1 VALSSPKISLQLSN
15 VHNDDWLARL
25 MLLVCETAQPG
36 IEPGLIGEL
45 KYDLRATGNLGCKRR
60 MFHRVTVELHAQ
72 LSIQFLEPRHLAFLI
87 LNPST

>member
-45 KYDLRATGNLGCKRR
+45 QHDLRAAGNLGCKRGR
-60 MFHRVTVELHAQ
+60 TGQ
-72 LSIQFLEPRHLAFLI
+72 IQRQAFGL
-87 LNPST
+87 PEVS